1 MKDIIDKYFEE
12 NKIENFMDYGSDRDS
27 YSMPS
32 LSSVYKDILDKLDIK
47 YTNIFTEDI
56 SDGKYQTT
64 IEFNDD
70 KVVVDTSAW
79 NGREVLKDNIESIK
93 EKYKELQA
101 ESEDDMEL

>member
-12 NKIENFMDYGSDRDS
+12 NRIENFMDYGSDRDS
-27 YSMPS
+27 HSMPS
-32 LSSVYKDILDKLDIK
+32 LSSVYKDILDKLNIK
-47 YTNIFTEDI
+47 YTNIYTEDI

-79 NGREVLKDNIESIK
+79 NGKDVLKDNIESIK
-93 EKYKELQA
+93 EKYEELQA
-101 ESEDDMEL
+101 ESEDDMEM

>member
-101 ESEDDMEL
+101 ESEDDMEM

>member
-12 NKIENFMDYGSDRDS
+12 NKIEKFMDYGSDRDS

-93 EKYKELQA
+93 EKYKELQD
-101 ESEDDMEL
+101 ESEDDMEM

>member
-101 ESEDDMEL
+101 ESEDNMEM

>member
-32 LSSVYKDILDKLDIK
+32 LSSVYKDILDKLNIK
-47 YTNIFTEDI
+47 YTNIYTEDI

-79 NGREVLKDNIESIK
+79 NGKEVLKDNIESIK
-93 EKYKELQA
+93 EKYEELQT
-101 ESEDDMEL
+101 ESEDDMEM

>member
-79 NGREVLKDNIESIK
+79 NGREVLKIE
-93 EKYKELQA
+93 A
-101 ESEDDMEL
+101 

>member
-32 LSSVYKDILDKLDIK
+32 LSSVYKDILDKLNIK

-101 ESEDDMEL
+101 ESEDDMEM

>member
-64 IEFNDD
+64 IEFDDD

-79 NGREVLKDNIESIK
+79 NGKEMLKDNIEVIK
-93 EKYKELQA
+93 EKYEELQA
-101 ESEDDMEL
+101 ESEDDMEM

>member
-93 EKYKELQA
+93 EKYKELQV
-101 ESEDDMEL
+101 ESEDDMEM